1 MRKSNWAE
9 RKAMNAL
16 LRCTG
21 DNKDRRYTSV
31 TEVEHRTTMDAAP
44 RRDRRYVSTGEAARR
59 YEAREE
65 AREGIERNVFR
76 AGSIARP
83 QKGKVKNGYSREEA
97 GTIGTQMTTRRFVGS
112 HITVYCKSRKQY

>member
-1 MRKSNWAE
+1 MIRTNWAE
-9 RKAMNAL
+9 MKAMNAL

-31 TEVEHRTTMDAAP
+31 SKVEHRTTMDDVP
-44 RRDRRYVSTGEAARR
+44 RRTRRYLSQKEAVRR

-76 AGSIARP
+76 AGNIARP
-83 QKGKVKNGYSREEA
+83 QKGKVKNRFSSEEA
-97 GTIGTQMTTRRFVGS
+97 GTLGT
-112 HITVYCKSRKQY
+112 ITMGIRTGKYSVCVCKSRKEY

>member
-1 MRKSNWAE
+1 M
-9 RKAMNAL
+9 KAMNAL

-59 YEAREE
+59 YEEREE
-65 AREGIERNVFR
+65 AHEGIERNVFR

-83 QKGKVKNGYSREEA
+83 QNGKVKNGYSREEA
-97 GTIGTQMTTRRFVGS
+97 ISRSIARAENSINEIIRR
-112 HITVYCKSRKQY
+112 TEL